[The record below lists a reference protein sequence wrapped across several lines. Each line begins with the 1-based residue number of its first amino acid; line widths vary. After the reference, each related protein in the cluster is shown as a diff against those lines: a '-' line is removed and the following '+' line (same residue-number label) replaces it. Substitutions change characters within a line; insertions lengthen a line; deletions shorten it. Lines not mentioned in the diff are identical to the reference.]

1 MKYQLLLLENIR
13 NLGCKGEIVFAKPGF
28 ARNFL
33 LPEKMA
39 VIATKSTLKLQDKLN
54 EERKK
59 EAAVDKQES
68 LKIKDMIQEKTLSV
82 VVKVDPDSGRMY
94 SAVSMDDVLGLLK
107 AQSITVD
114 KKSVILPYNIKSIG
128 THNIILKLKE
138 GVEAFFKLEVKP
150 NVVVKKK
157 VEEKASEAS
166 ETEKPTEK
174 KEEVM

>member
-1 MKYQLLLLENIR
+1 M
-13 NLGCKGEIVFAKPGF
+13 
-28 ARNFL
+28 
-33 LPEKMA
+33 
-39 VIATKSTLKLQDKLN
+39 N
-54 EERKK
+54 E
-59 EAAVDKQES
+59 
-68 LKIKDMIQEKTLSV
+68 TG

-114 KKSVILPYNIKSIG
+114 KKSVILPYIIKSIG

-138 GVEAFFKLEVKP
+138 GVEAFFKIEVKP

-157 VEEKASEAS
+157 VEEKASE
-166 ETEKPTEK
+166 TENPTEK